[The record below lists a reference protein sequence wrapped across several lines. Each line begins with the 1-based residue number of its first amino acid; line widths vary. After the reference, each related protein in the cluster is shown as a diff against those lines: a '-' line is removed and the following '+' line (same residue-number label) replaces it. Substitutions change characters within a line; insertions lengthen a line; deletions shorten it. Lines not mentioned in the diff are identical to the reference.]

1 MTASRREDIL
11 AAIAT
16 TLEGTAD
23 VGSRIYRS
31 RVEAFARDEAPALVI
46 EPGTDRAAI
55 STTCKIDW
63 TLEVIVAVYTRG
75 NVPDTLA
82 DPIIVDVHSKLMAD
96 RTLNGLAMDIIP
108 LAVDPQR
115 DKADLTSL
123 WTVLTY
129 QVRYRTFV
137 TDLTNTPGS

>member
-11 AAIAT
+11 AALTT
-16 TLEGTAD
+16 TLAGTAD
-23 VGSRIYRS
+23 VDSRIYRS
-31 RVEAFARDEAPALVI
+31 RVEAFSRDEAPALVI
-46 EPGTDRAAI
+46 EPGTDRAQI
-55 STTCKIDW
+55 STTCKVDW

-96 RTLNGLAMDIIP
+96 RTIGGLAMDIIP

-137 TDLTNTPGS
+137 ADLTNTPGS